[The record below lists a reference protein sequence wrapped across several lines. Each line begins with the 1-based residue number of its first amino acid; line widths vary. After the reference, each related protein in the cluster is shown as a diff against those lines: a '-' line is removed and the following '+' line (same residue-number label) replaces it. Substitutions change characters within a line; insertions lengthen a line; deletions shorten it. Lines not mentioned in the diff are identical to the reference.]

1 VRPDQPTLAI
11 VTDGPF
17 RYSRNPLYLATTGLY
32 LAIALLV
39 DTVWPLVLLVPML
52 VVLDWGVVRREERYL
67 EAIFGETY
75 RVYRTQVRRWL

>member
-1 VRPDQPTLAI
+1 
-11 VTDGPF
+11 
-17 RYSRNPLYLATTGLY
+17 
-32 LAIALLV
+32 
-39 DTVWPLVLLVPML
+39 ML